1 MTTPEVTTLYD
12 RDRIIAGVEK
22 LRFYPLAVTGGEGSW
37 LMEAGGRRLLDLS
50 ATWTASGLGHGRAEI
65 AEALARIGA
74 SPAGA
79 SILSATHPDAVELAE
94 RLLELT
100 TGSGDRRVYLG
111 HAGSDANDV
120 AIRCALHATGR
131 TRVLAFGNSYHGGV
145 GVAMRASGVHVAGG
159 SAIVDESIVFTPYP
173 DPYRGA
179 SEHDAR
185 LAALAN
191 LLRSRQFA
199 CLMVEPIQ
207 SDGGLIVPQ
216 AGFLSDASRLCKET
230 GTLLICDEVK
240 VGLGRTGAMHAFEH
254 EQIEPDIVTF
264 GKSLGGGLPISAAI
278 GPAEVM
284 DEPTASAL
292 MTTVGNPYSTAA
304 ALAVL
309 EVIESEELAHRAR
322 DAGDRLMS
330 ALAAATAD
338 LDHVGDVR
346 GRGLVI
352 GIDLVAD
359 RASKRPDQSRAA
371 KTVYRLWELGA
382 VAYYVGDSVI
392 EVTPPLTITD
402 GEIDQAAGLLA
413 RAVAEADTISDQTIE
428 EYAGW

>member
-1 MTTPEVTTLYD
+1 
-12 RDRIIAGVEK
+12 
-22 LRFYPLAVTGGEGSW
+22 
-37 LMEAGGRRLLDLS
+37 
-50 ATWTASGLGHGRAEI
+50 
-65 AEALARIGA
+65 
-74 SPAGA
+74 
-79 SILSATHPDAVELAE
+79 
-94 RLLELT
+94 
-100 TGSGDRRVYLG
+100 
-111 HAGSDANDV
+111 
-120 AIRCALHATGR
+120 
-131 TRVLAFGNSYHGGV
+131 
-145 GVAMRASGVHVAGG
+145 
-159 SAIVDESIVFTPYP
+159 
-173 DPYRGA
+173 
-179 SEHDAR
+179 
-185 LAALAN
+185 
-191 LLRSRQFA
+191 
-199 CLMVEPIQ
+199 MVEPIQ

-402 GEIDQAAGLLA
+402 GEIDQAADLLA
-413 RAVAEADTISDQTIE
+413 RALAEADTISDQTIE